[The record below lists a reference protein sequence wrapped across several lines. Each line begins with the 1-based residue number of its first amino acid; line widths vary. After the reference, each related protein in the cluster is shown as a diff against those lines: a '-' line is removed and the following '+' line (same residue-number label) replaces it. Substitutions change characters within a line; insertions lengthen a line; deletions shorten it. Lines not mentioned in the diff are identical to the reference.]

1 MISRLATMTTPP
13 LTAARPRRAL
23 ETQAAPGTDMVT
35 LSGASAPAPS
45 APPAPGPAAEKL
57 AETGSRTGTRVLAA
71 FGLAAMAMTLA
82 GCNLD
87 LGGGTGTTQPGGG
100 QTQTQPAAQSLTQRL
115 EQLKK
120 GDRATY
126 LKMAEASYYH
136 RVLNTFSQETDPA
149 AQAVV
154 DLARKANE
162 AWDFNGDPT
171 AQRTNQRDVLQAIAG
186 GQRADGIVGRYQ
198 DVARLALK
206 VGEAVSGPAGTAA
219 AEGFVTTLKVNGY
232 EQALTE
238 LLKRLPDAH
247 AQLQATTGY
256 NPAMVRNYTEGL
268 ATAARLGMEAGKE
281 LNDPALQAVVLETTV
296 TELYGRIKEDSGVLG
311 TQLQTVLEIAMQLK
325 QRFGG

>member
-1 MISRLATMTTPP
+1 MISRLNSTPQLSATP
-13 LTAARPRRAL
+13 RPRRAL
-23 ETQAAPGTDMVT
+23 ESQPAPGTDCVS
-35 LSGASAPAPS
+35 LSGVPAPA
-45 APPAPGPAAEKL
+45 APPSPSPASDKL
-57 AETGSRTGTRVLAA
+57 AETGSHTGKRVLAA
-71 FGLAAMAMTLA
+71 LGLAAMAVSLA

-87 LGGGTGTTQPGGG
+87 LGGGTGTTPTNPDGG

-115 EQLKK
+115 ETLKK

-136 RVLNTFSQETDPA
+136 RVLDTFTKETDPG
-149 AQAVV
+149 AQAIV
-154 DLARKANE
+154 DLAKKANE
-162 AWDFNGDPT
+162 AWDFNGDP
-171 AQRTNQRDVLQAIAG
+171 AVQRQNQRDVLQAIAG
-186 GQRADGIVGRYQ
+186 GQRADGIAGRYQ

-238 LLKRLPDAH
+238 LLNRLPEAH
-247 AQLQATTGY
+247 AHLQATTGY
-256 NPAMVRNYTEGL
+256 DPAMVRNYTEGL
-268 ATAARLGMEAGKE
+268 ATSARLGLEAGQE
-281 LNDPALQAVVLETTV
+281 LNDPALQSVVLETTV

-311 TQLQTVLEIAMQLK
+311 TQLQTVLDIAMQLK

>member
-1 MISRLATMTTPP
+1 MTTPQFS
-13 LTAARPRRAL
+13 AARPRRAL
-23 ETQAAPGTDMVT
+23 ETQAAPGTDMVM
-35 LSGASAPAPS
+35 LSGAQAPA
-45 APPAPGPAAEKL
+45 APPSPGPAADKL
-57 AETGSRTGTRVLAA
+57 AETGSSTGKRVLAA
-71 FGLAAMAMTLA
+71 FGLAAVAMSLA

-87 LGGGTGTTQPGGG
+87 LGGGTGTTTQPGGN

-136 RVLNTFSQETDPA
+136 RVLDTFSKETDPA
-149 AQAVV
+149 AQTVV

-162 AWDFNGDPT
+162 AWDFNGDVT

-206 VGEAVSGPAGTAA
+206 VGEAISGPAGTAA
-219 AEGFVTTLKVNGY
+219 AEGFVTTLKVQGY

-238 LLKRLPDAH
+238 LLRRLPDAH

-268 ATAARLGMEAGKE
+268 ATAARLGMDAGKE

-296 TELYGRIKEDSGVLG
+296 TELYGRIKEDGAVLG
-311 TQLQTVLEIAMQLK
+311 TQLQTVLDIAMQLK